1 MTPPTIVFGREKKF
15 RLGGTSFPTLED
27 FFLGPGSRTK
37 YGYDADGNVLSQEN
51 KNAESLSNTYLY
63 DAANRLIN
71 WVQGVTQMKTYS
83 YDSVGNNIDS
93 SLTGGKYNSDNEE
106 TTINNGGLQPAYDL
120 AGNMQTLSNGDTAVY
135 DAWGRL
141 VEVDGT
147 SGIVE
152 QCEYDGTGRRVQV
165 STPTTVETDYYSG
178 QQVIQSDTTVS
189 SVLTRYQYVW
199 SPRYI
204 DAPVCRDTLNGDGTV
219 NLNDRIFYLGDAN
232 YNVTAV
238 AQYNAG
244 SGTWQVAE
252 RLQLRSL
259 RQGDGLRHE
268 LEPDR
273 RKPVAGAHRQHD
285 LLRRRELRH
294 FHRPVL

>member
-83 YDSVGNNIDS
+83 YNSVGNNIDS
-93 SLTGGKYNSDNEE
+93 SSTGGKYNSDNEE

-135 DAWGRL
+135 NAWGRW
-141 VEVDGT
+141 
-147 SGIVE
+147 SRW
-152 QCEYDGTGRRVQV
+152 TGPPASSSSASMTARAGGFRFPRRPP
-165 STPTTVETDYYSG
+165 SRPT
-178 QQVIQSDTTVS
+178 I
-189 SVLTRYQYVW
+189 
-199 SPRYI
+199 
-204 DAPVCRDTLNGDGTV
+204 
-219 NLNDRIFYLGDAN
+219 
-232 YNVTAV
+232 TA
-238 AQYNAG
+238 A
-244 SGTWQVAE
+244 S
-252 RLQLRSL
+252 R
-259 RQGDGLRHE
+259 
-268 LEPDR
+268 
-273 RKPVAGAHRQHD
+273 
-285 LLRRRELRH
+285 
-294 FHRPVL
+294 